1 MKGFGDKK
9 NSKNYKENKL
19 ELNLNK
25 EKILNNALKYHAKG
39 DVTEALKYYQYYIDQ
54 GFNNHI
60 VFSNYAVILKDLGKL
75 KEAEILLRKAIELN
89 PQYVIAYSNL
99 AGILINLGK
108 LQEAE
113 SLLRKAIKLKPDNAV
128 SYSNL
133 GGILGDLGKLQEAES
148 LLLKAIKLNP
158 DYTKSYSNLGI
169 ILRDLGRLKE
179 AESYH
184 RKAIALNPDL
194 HEGYIELAID
204 LYILG
209 KKNLAIK
216 SLLKASLLD
225 SKNITG
231 QILLSVFQN
240 EQKNKAQDHQQ
251 NNCKSNISKNNH
263 ESNLLIFNIPVP
275 EKLIDSLY
283 KIKTREQDIY
293 QFPTYGDSKGSDYKL
308 FESNDLNIKIIK
320 KKLIKVLKSSLNS
333 EIFISES
340 FFTIFR
346 SGGGLISHDHLSKI
360 DKTRGLNIAHKKFSL
375 VYYLSVGDQNCQKPG
390 ILKLENP
397 NQEILPKKGMVIIF
411 PAERKHS
418 VFYKGNKDRIIIG
431 VNFYKI

>member
-1 MKGFGDKK
+1 MKGFGDK
-9 NSKNYKENKL
+9 NHSKNYRENKL

-25 EKILNNALKYHAKG
+25 DTILNIALKYHAKG
-39 DVTEALKYYQYYIDQ
+39 DVTEALKYYQYYISQ

-60 VFSNYAVILKDLGKL
+60 VFSNYGVILKDLGKL

-89 PQYVIAYSNL
+89 PEYVIAYSNL

-108 LQEAE
+108 LKEAE
-113 SLLRKAIKLKPDNAV
+113 ILLRKAIELSPNNAV

-133 GGILGDLGKLQEAES
+133 GGVLGDLGKLKEAEI
-148 LLLKAIKLNP
+148 LLLKAIKTNP

-169 ILRDLGRLKE
+169 ILRDLGKFKE
-179 AESYH
+179 AEIYH

-231 QILLSVFQN
+231 RILLSIFQN
-240 EQKNKAQDHQQ
+240 EKKNKAQDHQQ
-251 NNCKSNISKNNH
+251 NNYKSNITQNNH
-263 ESNLLIFNIPVP
+263 KSNLLIFNIPVP
-275 EKLIDSLY
+275 EKLVDSLY

-360 DKTRGLNIAHKKFSL
+360 DKIRGLNIAHKKFSL

-397 NQEILPKKGMVIIF
+397 NQEILPKNGLVIIF